1 MKCLVTGGAGFIGSN
16 LTQALVGRG
25 EDVSVFDNLSTGFS
39 ENLADVESQITFV
52 EGDLRDRDAL
62 RAAFDGVEVVFHQ
75 GAIPSVP
82 RSVED
87 PVTSFEV
94 NAMGTLNV
102 MLAARDAGV
111 RRVVYAASSSAYGDT
126 EVLPKHEGMPQ
137 NPLSPYA
144 ADKVHGEN
152 LCKVFSANMGLECVG
167 LRYFNVFGP
176 RQRPE
181 GGYAAVIPRFVD
193 AILSG
198 GRPVIYGDGGQS
210 RDFTFIQNVIGAN
223 LLAATV
229 PGAAGHVV
237 NIGNGSRTT
246 LLELLNQIC
255 ESLGVSV
262 EPDHQPERAG
272 DVRHSQAD
280 ISAARRVLG
289 YEPTVDLAEGL
300 KMTVDWFKQRR
311 QTT

>member
-25 EDVSVFDNLSTGFS
+25 EDVRVFDNHSTGFR
-39 ENLADVESQITFV
+39 ENLSEVEGQIRFID
-52 EGDLRDRDAL
+52 GDLRDRDAL
-62 RAAFDGVEVVFHQ
+62 KAAFEGVEVVFHQ

-102 MLAARDAGV
+102 LLAARDAGA

-126 EVLPKHEGMPQ
+126 PTLPKHEGMPQ

-144 ADKVHGEN
+144 ADKCHGEN
-152 LCKVFSANMGLECVG
+152 LCRVFSANMGLECVG

-181 GGYAAVIPRFVD
+181 GGYAAVIPRFID
-193 AILSG
+193 ALLSG
-198 GRPVIYGDGGQS
+198 QTPVIYGDGGQS

-229 PGAAGHVV
+229 PGAAGNVV

-246 LLELLNQIC
+246 LLQLLAQVC
-255 ESLGVSV
+255 HSLGVDV
-262 EPDHQPERAG
+262 VVDHQPERAG
-272 DVRHSQAD
+272 DVRDSQAD
-280 ISAARRVLG
+280 ISRAREVLG
-289 YEPTVDLAEGL
+289 YEPTVELTEGL
-300 KMTVDWFKQRR
+300 AMTVDWFKQRR
-311 QTT
+311 QAT